1 VVKVVQ
7 NGKEIDRIAR
17 EKNIPPK
24 RITAELGYAKGS
36 TNAYKRIIARK
47 SPLGLCEL
55 AHLAKLLHV
64 TPFDIV
70 DAEHRDDI
78 PSVTLEE
85 HHKEDDLHE
94 AMYGYEKDATGR
106 LIVLN
111 SFPSM
116 IYVPTTEGRR
126 KRYALLMGLEK
137 GLSLVINHEYYPL
150 RPVLRFGFDPLTP
163 FTKDQRI
170 EILDHIVH
178 KVLGEDASKGLGLSV
193 ITDTERFESS
203 PFAGNL
209 TILGKKG
216 HHDTLILTMPFY
228 EYAILVVRSHK
239 IATKVAKDV
248 NKLVVPHVL
257 NETKTME
264 MLAIMMDCL
273 KEDRSLP
280 EFARLL
286 GEHESSFYAPVLDML
301 PAELRQAATGNG

>member
-1 VVKVVQ
+1 MKAVKVVQ
-7 NGKEIDRIAR
+7 NGEKIAWHAR
-17 EKNIPPK
+17 KKNIPPK
-24 RITAELGYAKGS
+24 RITAELGYAEGS
-36 TNAYKRIIARK
+36 TNAYKRIIARE
-47 SPLGLCEL
+47 SPLGVWEL
-55 AHLAKLLHV
+55 ARLAKLLHV

-70 DAEHRDDI
+70 DDEHRDDI
-78 PSVTLEE
+78 PSVTLEQYDR
-85 HHKEDDLHE
+85 EDDLHE
-94 AMYGYEKDATGR
+94 AMYGYEKRSKGR
-106 LIVLN
+106 VIVLN

-126 KRYALLMGLEK
+126 KRYELLMGLEE
-137 GLSLVINHEYYPL
+137 GAPRVINHEYYPL

-163 FTKDQRI
+163 FTKDERI
-170 EILDHIVH
+170 EVLDRIVH
-178 KVLGEDASKGLGLSV
+178 EAFEKDASKGLGLSV
-193 ITDTERFESS
+193 ITDTEDFVSS

-209 TILGKKG
+209 TILGEEA
-216 HHDTLILTMPFY
+216 HDTLIFTMPFY

-257 NETKTME
+257 NENKTMK

-286 GEHESSFYAPVLDML
+286 GEQKSSFYQPVLDML
-301 PAELRQAATGNG
+301 PAELR